1 MRVLPAFLTLLRA
14 GLWEREVDDLS
25 LFPLTPDEW
34 ADVRKMSHRQT
45 VDGIVYQGLCRL
57 PDRLLPPDDQLLRWV
72 AGADAIER
80 HNATMN
86 DAVGSIFAF
95 FRSGGLR
102 PVLLKGQGVA
112 RFYER
117 PSLRECGDIDIY
129 FPHKDDMGLAVSALT
144 RRGLRLSADADGCA
158 HCQWQGVPVELHNRL
173 SDVAAPA
180 RRRRLSACE
189 REKGF
194 ENFVLPAG
202 GGDEIEM
209 PSPFLN
215 LLLLNTHILKH
226 AIGWGIGVRQLCDL
240 ARACH
245 QQGAEVSADEMKR
258 EIRRLGL
265 LRWTRM
271 LHAFLTEYL
280 GLPPSSLPFASEPI
294 SPAPLLG
301 LVMSGG
307 NFGKDIRPDSAT
319 SGCSTFRRKV
329 ATAGAFSKNALF
341 SLKYA
346 PGEAVWTF
354 LRLFS
359 GQIKNNPHPLS
370 HDN

>member
-1 MRVLPAFLTLLRA
+1 MRVLSAFLTLLRA

-34 ADVRKMSHRQT
+34 GDVRTMSHRQT
-45 VDGIVYQGLCRL
+45 VDGIVCQGLCRL
-57 PDRLLPPDDQLLRWV
+57 PDQLLPPESQLLRWV
-72 AGADAIER
+72 AGTDAIER
-80 HNATMN
+80 RNAAMN
-86 DAVGSIFAF
+86 DAVGSIFSF
-95 FRSGGLR
+95 LRSGGLR

-117 PSLRECGDIDIY
+117 PSVRECGDIDIY
-129 FPHKDDMGLAVSALT
+129 FPHNDDMSLAVSALS
-144 RRGLRLSADADGCA
+144 RRGLRLSGDADGCA
-158 HCQWQGVPVELHNRL
+158 HCQWQGFPVELHSRL
-173 SDVAAPA
+173 CDVAAPA

-194 ENFVLPAG
+194 ENFVLPTG
-202 GGDEIEM
+202 GSEEIEM

-226 AIGWGIGVRQLCDL
+226 AIGWGIGIRQLCDL

-245 QQGAEVSADEMKR
+245 RQGAEVGADEMER
-258 EIRRLGL
+258 EIRCLGL

-271 LHAFLTEYL
+271 LHAFLTGYL
-280 GLPPSSLPFASEPI
+280 GLPPSSLPFACAPL

-301 LVMSGG
+301 LVMAGG
-307 NFGKDIRPDSAT
+307 NFGKDNRPCSGASDSSA
-319 SGCSTFRRKV
+319 FRRKA
-329 ATAGAFSKNALF
+329 ATAAAFSKNALF

-359 GQIKNNPHPLS
+359 GQFKNNQYHLS